1 MYKVY
6 TCVTKQEVKDQM
18 AATGRIFVDVNR
30 SAFLKAVTQN
40 TRFAMMMR

>member
-18 AATGRIFVDVNR
+18 AATGRIF
-30 SAFLKAVTQN
+30 LKAVTQN